1 MSEERNQRPKE
12 GSSLPVITLVVLVG
26 LIAALLY
33 VGYEYAT
40 DETSTTTEITPNQR
54 LATTED
60 TPEELTEEEPPA
72 EEVTPPTGTT
82 VAPVP
87 LETAPDAKPTA
98 TAPAE
103 GEARSEAEVKDEPKK
118 ELPKPEPA
126 KPEPAKPEPARPEP
140 AKTETAAVPAG
151 GASTTHTV
159 QPGQTFYSI
168 ATRYNLSAETLKKLN
183 PGVDPSNVK
192 AGSTKLNVKVRAVH
206 TVGAGDILRVVAQ
219 KYGVTVDQLMK
230 ANGKTKNYAQ
240 RGERLVIPYPNKQ

>member
-12 GSSLPVITLVVLVG
+12 GSSLPVITLLVLVG

-40 DETSTTTEITPNQR
+40 DETSSTSEITPNQR
-54 LATTED
+54 LSTPAD
-60 TPEELTEEEPPA
+60 LPEEGTEEEPPA
-72 EEVTPPTGTT
+72 EEVTPPSGTT

-87 LETAPDAKPTA
+87 LETAPEAKPTEPAA
-98 TAPAE
+98 TD
-103 GEARSEAEVKDEPKK
+103 ARSEAEVNDEPRR

-126 KPEPAKPEPARPEP
+126 KPEPAKVEA
-140 AKTETAAVPAG
+140 AKPETAAVPAG
-151 GASTTHTV
+151 GSTTTHTV

-192 AGSTKLNVKVRAVH
+192 AGSTRLNVKVRAVH
-206 TVGAGDILRVVAQ
+206 TVGAGDILRVVAN

-230 ANGKTKNYAQ
+230 ANGKTKNYAA
-240 RGERLVIPYPNKQ
+240 RGEKLIIPYPTKQ